1 MERET
6 LENVFVTAME
16 GGSNYWY
23 YLTNDAK
30 NKIRNAVPKNKD
42 TYLSTAILKA
52 VLDHQVDIPIND
64 AENEDEVLGW
74 ISHTTIFDR
83 LEELSKDEGLSWA
96 LEQEIE
102 GQGDAESSDVIFQY
116 IVLGELVFG

>member
-30 NKIRNAVPKNKD
+30 NKIRNAVPKNED

-96 LEQEIE
+96 LEQEID
-102 GQGDAESSDVIFQY
+102 GQGDAESSDVVFQY